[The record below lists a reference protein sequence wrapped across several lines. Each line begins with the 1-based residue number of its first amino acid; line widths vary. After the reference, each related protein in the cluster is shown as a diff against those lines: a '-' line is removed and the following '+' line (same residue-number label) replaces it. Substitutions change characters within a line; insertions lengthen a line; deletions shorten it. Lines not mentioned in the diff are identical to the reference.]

1 MGTLFQELADG
12 FFDEPNRAPYL
23 GRTSGRL
30 LMDMTETGELRWL
43 RLGLSGGRRL
53 LRELYGRC
61 APRQV
66 WDVFY
71 RWQGEVYYTVLR
83 RPLNR
88 ELQRGVYLLSRFED
102 PTGLDVTGLFWLE
115 NVSVGVAHLC
125 QGDFLEELF
134 DLLLSRYVREASL
147 PVYRPRAE
155 TMVSG
160 YSYLLKETFDQYD
173 RGFG

>member
-1 MGTLFQELADG
+1 M
-12 FFDEPNRAPYL
+12 
-23 GRTSGRL
+23 
-30 LMDMTETGELRWL
+30 
-43 RLGLSGGRRL
+43 
-53 LRELYGRC
+53 
-61 APRQV
+61 
-66 WDVFY
+66 FY

-160 YSYLLKETFDQYD
+160 YRRVPAPPARMIPFMMTLLFSD
-173 RGFG
+173 RSCGEL

>member
-1 MGTLFQELADG
+1 MEQRGLIPLEPALPTFGKETEWKGRPPWRTALFSREGEETREKD
-12 FFDEPNRAPYL
+12 FDDWNREMCI
-23 GRTSGRL
+23 RDR
-30 LMDMTETGELRWL
+30 
-43 RLGLSGGRRL
+43 
-53 LRELYGRC
+53 
-61 APRQV
+61 
-66 WDVFY
+66 
-71 RWQGEVYYTVLR
+71 YYTVLR

-88 ELQRGVYLLSRFED
+88 ELQPGVYLLSRFED

-134 DLLLSRYVREASL
+134 YLLLSRYVREASL